1 GAGPVGLFTAK
12 SAWLLGAG
20 RVLVVDYLDYRLDF
34 ARRFAGVETVNFKDV
49 GAKNIVL
56 HLKEMFSGRGPDVCI
71 DAVGMEAEGSAMHRT
86 LGLHLNM
93 EAGAATAI
101 AWCIDT
107 VRKGGN
113 ISIIGVYGPPWN
125 LIPVGT
131 AMNKGLTLRMN
142 QCNVRRYMP
151 HLLKHI
157 REGRVDARKIISHR
171 FPLEK
176 AQKAYDTFSDKTD
189 NCIKCVLLPHGEA

>member
-1 GAGPVGLFTAK
+1 MVDAKGKIRTVAGTGKAGSVTLNAGDEFVSQNSKVTVGTEQADGGDITLNATTLIHLIDSQITA
-12 SAWLLGAG
+12 
-20 RVLVVDYLDYRLDF
+20 
-34 ARRFAGVETVNFKDV
+34 TVK
-49 GAKNIVL
+49 G
-56 HLKEMFSGRGPDVCI
+56 G
-71 DAVGMEAEGSAMHRT
+71 EG
-86 LGLHLNM
+86 
-93 EAGAATAI
+93 
-101 AWCIDT
+101 
-107 VRKGGN
+107 KGGN
-113 ISIIGVYGPPWN
+113 ISIVGVYGPPWN
-125 LIPVGT
+125 LVPIGT